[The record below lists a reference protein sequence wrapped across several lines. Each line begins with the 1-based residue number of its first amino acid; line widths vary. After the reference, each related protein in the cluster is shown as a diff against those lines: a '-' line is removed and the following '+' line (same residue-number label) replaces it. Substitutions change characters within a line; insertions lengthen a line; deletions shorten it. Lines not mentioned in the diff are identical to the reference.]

1 MQNILNKRVSKI
13 ALFYDLVFVYMISK
27 TTEILHHLEHGLVS
41 PTSFALFALIV
52 IIFIN
57 SWMIQTVF
65 TNRYG
70 IGSWAD
76 IAFYFIDMM
85 ILLYMS
91 NSFDTNNLTEM
102 KILFISAGLLS
113 LTLASHY
120 LINYFQVKNSVDR
133 NISRAF
139 FMILIFRA
147 LTLIIGGILDNIFG
161 FILAVIGIILSWLM
175 PLLTTKY
182 TLKHPI
188 IFPHLLERLNLL
200 VIIIFGETI
209 IGIADYFQ
217 PKTFS
222 FYSILIFLTVAL
234 LFFTYA
240 LQFDKL
246 INEDQEDVTGNIL
259 IYLHYLIIF
268 GISLI
273 TVSIKF
279 IHESDANSWFA
290 VLCLYC
296 GIGLFYLGLLFSTHY
311 NKLQFKLKKSTIFLF
326 ISTTLI
332 GTISCLIW
340 SSFEV
345 ITILTFIIV
354 SINISWLVHVNLP
367 HIKKGILL

>member
-1 MQNILNKRVSKI
+1 
-13 ALFYDLVFVYMISK
+13 
-27 TTEILHHLEHGLVS
+27 
-41 PTSFALFALIV
+41 
-52 IIFIN
+52 
-57 SWMIQTVF
+57 
-65 TNRYG
+65 
-70 IGSWAD
+70 
-76 IAFYFIDMM
+76 
-85 ILLYMS
+85 
-91 NSFDTNNLTEM
+91 M

-120 LINYFQVKNSVDR
+120 LINYFQVKNPVDQ

-200 VIIIFGETI
+200 VIIIFSEKI

-217 PKTFS
+217 PKTFP
-222 FYSILIFLTVAL
+222 SILIFLTVAL
-234 LFFTYA
+234 LFCTYA

-354 SINISWLVHVNLP
+354 SINIDWLVHVNLP

>member
-1 MQNILNKRVSKI
+1 MQTILNKRVSKI

-57 SWMIQTVF
+57 SWMVQTVF

-120 LINYFQVKNSVDR
+120 LINYFQTTSKIDQ

-139 FMILIFRA
+139 FLILIFRSIA
-147 LTLIIGGILDNIFG
+147 LIIGGLLDNVPG
-161 FILAVIGIILSWLM
+161 FVLAVIGIIFSWLM
-175 PLLTTKY
+175 PTLTAKY
-182 TLKHPI
+182 TIKHPI

-209 IGIADYFQ
+209 IGIADYFR

-222 FYSILIFLTVAL
+222 LYSILIFLTVAL

-246 INEDQEDVTGNIL
+246 TNEDQDDVTGNVL

-279 IHESDANSWFA
+279 IHEADANSWFA

-296 GIGLFYLGLLFSTHY
+296 GIGLFYLGLLFATRY
-311 NKLQFKLKKSTIFLF
+311 NKLQFKLKKSTITIFLT
-326 ISTTLI
+326 TTLI

-345 ITILTFIIV
+345 IVILTFVIAA
-354 SINISWLVHVNLP
+354 INISWLVHVNLP